1 MGERA
6 GAATDSAERNPTL
19 AVAVVLHPPHKREHG
34 PRAGLVEQ
42 ALGARDAGRRRDH
55 SVIVAHGAAAG
66 RSAGAYGALPRP
78 ARLWRSEERR
88 VGKECVST
96 CRSRWSPYH

>member
-1 MGERA
+1 MGGRMGERA
-6 GAATDSAERNPTL
+6 GAATDSAELNPTL

-66 RSAGAYGALPRP
+66 RSAGAYGAL
-78 ARLWRSEERR
+78 RSEEGR

-96 CRSRWSPYH
+96 CRSRWSACH

>member
-1 MGERA
+1 MGGRMGERA
-6 GAATDSAERNPTL
+6 GAATDSAELNPTL

-55 SVIVAHGAAAG
+55 SVIVAHGAA
-66 RSAGAYGALPRP
+66 
-78 ARLWRSEERR
+78 RSEERR
-88 VGKECVST
+88 VGQECVST
-96 CRSRWSPYH
+96 CRSRWWPYHYKNKTYETRLK